1 MKLLENSRFE
11 QINSALNMQLETS
24 RIEGRYDI
32 SSNIT
37 SVACYVMYE
46 KSLLNWICVI
56 IINHSYCR
64 FEKKETI
71 LACQM
76 FKLLVTVKKSWS

>member
-32 SSNIT
+32 S
-37 SVACYVMYE
+37 
-46 KSLLNWICVI
+46 
-56 IINHSYCR
+56 
-64 FEKKETI
+64 
-71 LACQM
+71 
-76 FKLLVTVKKSWS
+76 